1 MTPFATWLR
10 AQMEARGIDNR
21 QLAQK
26 LTDLNDGKRIGD
38 STIHDWLEQGALPNV
53 RSVVLLSRYFGVST
67 DTVIRL
73 VGYDVVVS
81 SDDAE
86 RDARRA
92 ELLARLP
99 RFAEVAEKL
108 TRLPSE
114 KQDAYLTVIERL
126 LPLDD

>member
-10 AQMEARGIDNR
+10 AQMAARGIDNR
-21 QLAQK
+21 QLAQA

-53 RSVVLLSRYFGVST
+53 RSCVLLSRYFHVST
-67 DTVIRL
+67 DTIIRL

-81 SDDAE
+81 DDDGE
-86 RDARRA
+86 RAARRA

-99 RFAEVAEKL
+99 RFAEIAEKL
-108 TRLPSE
+108 SRMPAE
-114 KQDAYLTVIERL
+114 KQDSYLSVIERL

>member
-1 MTPFATWLR
+1 MTPFSTWLR
-10 AQMEARGIDNR
+10 AQMQARGIDNR

-38 STIHDWLEQGALPNV
+38 STVHDWLEQGALPTV
-53 RSVVLLSRYFGVST
+53 RSVVLLSRYFQVST
-67 DTVIRL
+67 DTIIRL

-81 SDDAE
+81 DDDTE
-86 RDARRA
+86 RNARRA

-99 RFAEVAEKL
+99 RFAEIAEKL
-108 TRLPSE
+108 ARQPAE
-114 KQDAYLTVIERL
+114 KQDAYLSVIERL